1 MERHLLRS
9 APHLALSED
18 KLLTVVVYSL
28 AFAARIPIAIE
39 HKETERPEG
48 REAQVAVLESR
59 SLELASKE
67 GFHQRS
73 FFLAL
78 TEAEDKVLAVPHR
91 PELARNLA
99 A

>member
-1 MERHLLRS
+1 MS

-18 KLLTVVVYSL
+18 KLLTVVAYSL

-39 HKETERPEG
+39 HKEMERPEG
-48 REAQVAVLESR
+48 REAQMAVLESR
-59 SLELASKE
+59 SLQLASKE
-67 GFHQRS
+67 GFRQRS
-73 FFLAL
+73 LLLAL
-78 TEAEDKVLAVPHR
+78 TEDKVLAVPYR